1 MTMIAQIDSAREG
14 FILPD
19 DLSVY
24 IGKKTLVKLILD
36 AIEGLNARA
45 SECEATASG
54 KQEFQPALMLTLL
67 TYCYATGV
75 YASTD
80 IELSTQHDQMIR
92 YLCTNSYL
100 NLQVLREFRRYSRD
114 RIKQCLATVLRRV
127 WELRF
132 CDGDPCPMGVAP
144 YPGAFF
150 NPWLNLKPAPDFA
163 AEAEHRIVRAVRA
176 DSMAMDW

>member
-1 MTMIAQIDSAREG
+1 MSTTVQPRSVREG

-24 IGKKTLVKLILD
+24 IGKKTLVKLILEAIDCLD
-36 AIEGLNARA
+36 ARG
-45 SECEATASG
+45 SECESETAPG
-54 KQEFQPALMLTLL
+54 PLFQPARMLTLL

-80 IELSTQHDQMIR
+80 IELGMQHDQMIR
-92 YLCTNSYL
+92 YLCGKNDL
-100 NLQVLREFRRYSRD
+100 NPAELREFRRYGRD
-114 RIKQCLATVLRRV
+114 RIKACLATVLRRV

-132 CDGDPCPMGVAP
+132 CDEDACPMAC
-144 YPGAFF
+144 PGAPFGR
-150 NPWLNLKPAPDFA
+150 WLNMRPTPDFA
-163 AEAEHRIVRAVRA
+163 AEAEQRIVRAVQA